1 MIQKIVAT
9 NQEFLMIFFCITA
22 CSTPFNMKLN
32 VLLFAVSLLF
42 YDFNSARGSNLPDP
56 KFIADV
62 VNYLNRLGIIYHLP
76 PMKQSAIFKYR
87 KSIGQY
93 R

>member
-1 MIQKIVAT
+1 
-9 NQEFLMIFFCITA
+9 
-22 CSTPFNMKLN
+22 MKLN

-42 YDFNSARGSNLPDP
+42 YDFDSVRASNLPDP

>member
-1 MIQKIVAT
+1 
-9 NQEFLMIFFCITA
+9 
-22 CSTPFNMKLN
+22 MKLN

-42 YDFNSARGSNLPDP
+42 YDFDSVRASNLPDP

-76 PMKQSAIFKYR
+76 PMKQSTIFKYR

>member
-1 MIQKIVAT
+1 
-9 NQEFLMIFFCITA
+9 
-22 CSTPFNMKLN
+22 MKLN

-42 YDFNSARGSNLPDP
+42 YNFKSARGSNLPDP

-62 VNYLNRLGIIYHLP
+62 VNYLNRLGIIHHLP